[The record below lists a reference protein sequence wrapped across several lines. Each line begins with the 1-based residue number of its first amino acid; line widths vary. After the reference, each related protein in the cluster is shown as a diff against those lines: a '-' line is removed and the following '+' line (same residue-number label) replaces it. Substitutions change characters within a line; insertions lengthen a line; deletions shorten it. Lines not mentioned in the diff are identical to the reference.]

1 MIGFTMYKL
10 MQGAAIKYRQRIAP
24 TVTASSSSPCSHGTS
39 LMPLCLLR
47 MFRVLVGIDLSPSAI
62 AMIDS
67 AYLGL
72 LGVYGGFPRSVKSL
86 LFTGLTYGLP
96 TILKLLGKEDSLGV
110 IEHFP
115 KYASRLG
122 SLYSLVSTLAI
133 LLVVLAFIPACYKLM
148 QSDAVQDAVQSVVD
162 SGKQSGGRQG
172 GVGVRS
178 GKGVGG
184 DGGSGGYDAVEQDDG
199 AEADDDDDDEE
210 EEDEPAPVKQRPQTR
225 PNKQGKVR
233 Q

>member
-1 MIGFTMYKL
+1 
-10 MQGAAIKYRQRIAP
+10 
-24 TVTASSSSPCSHGTS
+24 
-39 LMPLCLLR
+39 
-47 MFRVLVGIDLSPSAI
+47 
-62 AMIDS
+62 MIDS

-72 LGVYGGFPRSVKSL
+72 LSVYGGFPRSVKSV

-96 TILKLLGKEDSLGV
+96 AVLKLLGKEDSLGV

-115 KYASRLG
+115 RYASRLG
-122 SLYSLVSTLAI
+122 SLYSLVSTLAL

-148 QSDAVQDAVQSVVD
+148 QSEAVQDAVHSAVD
-162 SGKQSGGRQG
+162 SGKQSGGSRQN

-184 DGGSGGYDAVEQDDG
+184 DGESGGYEAVDQDDG
-199 AEADDDDDDEE
+199 ADADADDDDVEAGE
-210 EEDEPAPVKQRPQTR
+210 EEDEPAPIKQRPQTR